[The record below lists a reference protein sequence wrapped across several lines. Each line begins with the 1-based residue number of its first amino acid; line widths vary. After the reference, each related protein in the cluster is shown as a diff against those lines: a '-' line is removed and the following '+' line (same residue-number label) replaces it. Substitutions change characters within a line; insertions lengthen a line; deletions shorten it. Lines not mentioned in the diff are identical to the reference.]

1 MLNLKHLFLYV
12 APFVGIY
19 YLSISYPTSL
29 FSLSA
34 IKQSV
39 TQVIKLAFLVFAV
52 FGLSL
57 YNFASKG
64 KEAFTIRVS
73 SENARKNEILD
84 QLVQLFSR
92 LFPVSRGLT
101 HSYWAGNIWALYN
114 TGPGQNT
121 KIFES
126 FSS

>member
-34 IKQSV
+34 IKKSV

-57 YNFASKG
+57 YNFVSKG
-64 KEAFTIRVS
+64 KDLTIKVS
-73 SENARKNEILD
+73 SENARKNNEN
-84 QLVQLFSR
+84 FRS
-92 LFPVSRGLT
+92 
-101 HSYWAGNIWALYN
+101 AGAV
-114 TGPGQNT
+114 
-121 KIFES
+121 IFTAVPSVTRINS
-126 FSS
+126 FLLGWEYMGSL

>member
-29 FSLSA
+29 FSISA

-39 TQVIKLAFLVFAV
+39 TQVIKLAFLVIAV
-52 FGLSL
+52 FGVSL

-64 KEAFTIRVS
+64 KVFTMKVE
-73 SENARKNEILD
+73 SEKARKSIE
-84 QLVQLFSR
+84 
-92 LFPVSRGLT
+92 
-101 HSYWAGNIWALYN
+101 NI
-114 TGPGQNT
+114 
-121 KIFES
+121 
-126 FSS
+126 